1 LAAADGF
8 ARFISTGIT
17 GVIPCKREIM
27 PPFWWPERNNVM
39 KILINAKLQP
49 EQRQKIQAGFP
60 GAQLVMAAAPTEAE
74 AQLDGAEVLVSWWS
88 NFNPTLA
95 SHPDLRWIHT
105 LTAGIDG
112 FLLPRVLE
120 GEVLLSN
127 SRGIHGI
134 PMAEHVFAMMLSFS
148 RRIKAYSL
156 QQEQAVWER
165 GPSPGELYGKT
176 MGIVGLGSIGSELA
190 RRASVFGMR
199 VVAVK
204 RNPGHPSEGVTRVM
218 GLAGLDMLLKESDF
232 VVLMVPLTSETQGL
246 IGQRELA
253 LMKPDA
259 VLINVARGEVVDE
272 RALEQALTQ
281 RIIAGAALDV
291 FEQEPLNQNSPLWG
305 LPNCLITPH
314 VAAMSPMYLDR
325 ALDLFC
331 RNLEAYGQGK
341 PLPTQV
347 DPGRGY

>member
-1 LAAADGF
+1 
-8 ARFISTGIT
+8 
-17 GVIPCKREIM
+17 
-27 PPFWWPERNNVM
+27 M

-49 EQRQKIQAGFP
+49 EHLQKIQAGFP
-60 GAQLVMAAAPTEAE
+60 DAQLVMAATPKEAE
-74 AQLDGAEVLVSWWS
+74 AQLAGAEVLVSWWS
-88 NFNPTLA
+88 NFNPALV

-120 GEVLLSN
+120 GDVLLSN

-148 RRIKAYSL
+148 RRLRDYSL
-156 QQEQAVWER
+156 QQQHSVWEK

-176 MGIVGLGSIGSELA
+176 LGIVGLGSIGSELA
-190 RRASVFGMR
+190 RRASAFGMR

-204 RNPGHPSEGVTRVM
+204 KNPGHPPEGVTRVM
-218 GLAGLDMLLKESDF
+218 GLGGLDMLLKESDF
-232 VVLMVPLTSETQGL
+232 VALILPLTPETHGL

-253 LMKPDA
+253 LMKSDA
-259 VLINVARGEVVDE
+259 VLINVARGEVVE
-272 RALEQALTQ
+272 ETALVQALQ
-281 RIIAGAALDV
+281 EGSIAGAALDV
-291 FEQEPLNQNSPLWG
+291 FEQEPLDQDSPLWA
-305 LPNCLITPH
+305 LPNCLVTPH
-314 VAAMSPMYLDR
+314 VAAASPMYLNR

-331 RNLEAYGQGK
+331 RNLEAYRQGR

>member
-1 LAAADGF
+1 
-8 ARFISTGIT
+8 
-17 GVIPCKREIM
+17 M

-39 KILINAKLQP
+39 KILLNAKLQP
-49 EQRQKIQAGFP
+49 EHLQKIQAGFP
-60 GAQLVMAAAPTEAE
+60 DAQLVMAATPKEAE
-74 AQLDGAEVLVSWWS
+74 AQLAGAEVLVSWWS

-120 GEVLLSN
+120 GQVLLSN

-148 RRIKAYSL
+148 RRLRDYSL
-156 QQEQAVWER
+156 QQQQAVWER

-176 MGIVGLGSIGSELA
+176 LGIVGLGSIGSELA
-190 RRASVFGMR
+190 RRASAFGMR

-204 RNPGHPSEGVTRVM
+204 KNPSHPLEGVTRVM
-218 GLAGLDMLLKESDF
+218 GLAGLDMLLRESDF
-232 VVLMVPLTSETQGL
+232 VALILPLTPETQGL

-253 LMKPDA
+253 LMKSDA
-259 VLINVARGEVVDE
+259 VLINVARGEVVE
-272 RALEQALTQ
+272 ETALVQALQEGT
-281 RIIAGAALDV
+281 IAGAALDV
-291 FEQEPLNQNSPLWG
+291 FEQEPLPQDSPLWV
-305 LPNCLITPH
+305 LPNCLVTPH
-314 VAAMSPMYLDR
+314 VAAASPMYLNR

-331 RNLEAYGQGK
+331 RNLEAYRQGR